1 MRILSNLLAFFFICC
16 SVEGQVSF
24 ITECNA
30 KSVSAGSTFTI
41 TFRLNNA
48 EGSNFTPPDFKGF
61 EVVNGPMRSMQSSF
75 VNGVG
80 TSSMGFVYTLM
91 ATTQGEFTIKPATI
105 IVAGK
110 KLLST
115 SYTVKVVKQDA
126 SKNSSQK
133 EYFILA
139 SLDTDNAY
147 IGQQVILTYKLYT
160 STSIDN
166 IEIVSQPNLD
176 KFSSQNFTLVQE
188 PVITEVYKGKQYN
201 SKLLIKKAIF
211 PLLSGNLKIDP
222 TKFRLTINTDEDP
235 FGFSFSTFGNTK
247 MDNISTNSLELQVDE
262 IPTPIPANFSG
273 AVGQF
278 NVLFSTINNTYSLS
292 DAIPVEITISGNGN
306 FSTLKPEL

>member
-1 MRILSNLLAFFFICC
+1 
-16 SVEGQVSF
+16 
-24 ITECNA
+24 
-30 KSVSAGSTFTI
+30 
-41 TFRLNNA
+41 
-48 EGSNFTPPDFKGF
+48 
-61 EVVNGPMRSMQSSF
+61 
-75 VNGVG
+75 
-80 TSSMGFVYTLM
+80 M
-91 ATTQGEFTIKPATI
+91 ATTHGEFTIKPATI

-166 IEIVSQPNLD
+166 IEIISQPNLD

-211 PLLSGNLKIDP
+211 PLKIH
-222 TKFRLTINTDEDP
+222 KF
-235 FGFSFSTFGNTK
+235 
-247 MDNISTNSLELQVDE
+247 ISQV
-262 IPTPIPANFSG
+262 I
-273 AVGQF
+273 
-278 NVLFSTINNTYSLS
+278 
-292 DAIPVEITISGNGN
+292 
-306 FSTLKPEL
+306 